1 MRWTLRTSGSDHR
14 SDNPTSV
21 TLGVASCPLVW
32 SGSYCGTHR
41 AILDGTREVRVIR
54 VRILS
59 TLLASS
65 FVVMCLQ
72 ACSPT
77 SGNVQIAVTFGGSS
91 CGGITTNSQYPGQH
105 NVKTLSWSLIDA
117 DLGVPRAGG
126 NGISCVVGAGYTV
139 SGLDFG
145 YYALTVSAQN
155 LLGTTCWDNRGTPVA
170 TLTSGGF
177 YSCDGTTN

>member
-1 MRWTLRTSGSDHR
+1 
-14 SDNPTSV
+14 
-21 TLGVASCPLVW
+21 
-32 SGSYCGTHR
+32 
-41 AILDGTREVRVIR
+41 
-54 VRILS
+54 
-59 TLLASS
+59 
-65 FVVMCLQ
+65 MCLQ

-177 YSCDGTTN
+177 YSCDGTTNCQTSSASNCNCPFHHDRNPTQVNFDVAAINSSCAQSGS